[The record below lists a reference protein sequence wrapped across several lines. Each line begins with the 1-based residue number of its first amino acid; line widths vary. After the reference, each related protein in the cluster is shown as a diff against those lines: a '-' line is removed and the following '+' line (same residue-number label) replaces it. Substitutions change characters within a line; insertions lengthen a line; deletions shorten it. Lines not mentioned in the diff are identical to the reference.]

1 VRSQGNK
8 RMRTF
13 FFIELNPPRVP
24 FLLPKDV
31 LYVHHLRNRKEF
43 DDLFEFLLIE
53 GFGEFLS
60 GG

>member
-1 VRSQGNK
+1 
-8 RMRTF
+8 MRTF
-13 FFIELNPPRVP
+13 FFIESNPPRVP

-43 DDLFEFLLIE
+43 DDLFGFLLIE